1 MKTRFLIIIGMLG
14 LSVIVFA
21 SLFLFEKQGDFEI
34 FTTVELS
41 GQILSIDFDDDYNV
55 IVGTKNGHHIG
66 TLYYVD
72 SNGKIIWQKNTQRI
86 IGFADI
92 TDDGKYIT
100 TQGYELTDKGAQIYH
115 DNLIELF
122 DNNGTK
128 LWDFPKREFSLLSN
142 DIDPTS
148 YSVTTDDEDSLL
160 IVHEDELLWF
170 DNSGNMIW
178 NYTLVGKSR
187 SIDMSDNGKFIAVSS
202 SEVLD
207 GVDYD
212 WGLDVFTN
220 DGQHMWQKSGGDYHV
235 ISNDAVAV
243 SYNGNYI
250 ALGLAAL
257 GDEGIIQVFD
267 NSGILKWTDITDSVV
282 LDVYFSH
289 DEKNLIASTN
299 NGLRF
304 YDIQGNL
311 LWTKDETFNPRFS
324 TEYVIG
330 SSPVLDYYVLKVMD
344 YTGNI
349 LLEFQIKSPVRD
361 IEITNDSN
369 MIVVGTK
376 GESDFGPG
384 ILYYFK
390 R

>member
-1 MKTRFLIIIGMLG
+1 MKTRLLIIIGMLG

-34 FTTVELS
+34 FTTIELS

-55 IVGTKNGHHIG
+55 IVGTKNGHHTG

-122 DNNGTK
+122 DNKGTK
-128 LWDFPKREFSLLSN
+128 LWDFPKRELSLLSN

-207 GVDYD
+207 DVDYD

-267 NSGILKWTDITDSVV
+267 NSGILKWADITDSVV

-330 SSPVLDYYVLKVMD
+330 SSPVFDYYVLKVMD

-349 LLEFQIKSPVRD
+349 LSEFQIKFPVRD

-376 GESDFGPG
+376 GKSDFGPG